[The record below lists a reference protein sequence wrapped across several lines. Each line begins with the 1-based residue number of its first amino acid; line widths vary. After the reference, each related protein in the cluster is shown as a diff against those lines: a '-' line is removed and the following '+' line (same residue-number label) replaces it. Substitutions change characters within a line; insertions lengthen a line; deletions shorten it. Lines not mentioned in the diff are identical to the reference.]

1 MSFKLRPAS
10 AVDSYKTSHHKM
22 YPKGTNLV
30 YSNFTPRSDRIAR
43 AKLVEEF
50 YDGKLVWVGGYG
62 ALKNMVELWDE
73 EFFDKPKDEVCGEYA
88 SRLGPFAGGMEV
100 DVSHFEALHDL
111 GYLPINV
118 RMIEEGNH
126 VNMGIPVFTVHNT
139 RGEGSAFGWLPNYLE
154 TWLSSDMWGAA
165 TVATIAMNYRRILE
179 HYAKLTGS
187 PMEFVDW
194 QGHDFS
200 ARGMSTMQSAA
211 MTGIGHLVAF
221 SGTDTIAAVDYADW
235 AYRGKETFVG
245 GSVPASEHSV
255 MTFDG
260 QEGEFELFKR
270 LITKEIPTGIVS
282 LVSDGYDYWKVI
294 TEYARDLKDDILA
307 RQPDAMGFAK
317 VVFRPDSGDP
327 VKIVCGYDYVEVP
340 VFDYYDMLNVETE
353 VVKCEGKYYLI
364 DSYDTGWKT
373 EFTFKEISEAEAKGS
388 IECLW
393 DIFGGTITETGHKLL
408 DSHVGL
414 IYGDSITPQRCHEIL
429 ERLHKKG
436 FASANMVFG
445 IGSYTYQYNTRDTFG
460 FAMKATYGEVY
471 NVGRNIFKEPKT
483 DGGTKKSAKGI
494 LVVEKNEAGDYILL
508 QEQSP
513 ERFYDMDHG
522 ELKLVLWDG
531 SFVEDVVS
539 DRKPPSLEEIRARAR
554 A

>member
-73 EFFDKPKDEVCGEYA
+73 EFFAKPKDEVCGEYA
-88 SRLGPFAGGMEV
+88 RRLGPFAGGMEV

-126 VNMGIPVFTVHNT
+126 VNMGIPVFTIHNSG
-139 RGEGSAFGWLPNYLE
+139 GEGAAFGWLTNYLE

-179 HYAKLTGS
+179 HYARLTGS
-187 PMEFVDW
+187 PMEFIDW

-211 MTGIGHLVAF
+211 MTCFGHLVAF
-221 SGTDTIAAVDYADW
+221 AGTDTIAAVDYAEW

-260 QEGEFELFKR
+260 QDGEFELFKR
-270 LITKEIPTGIVS
+270 LITKDVPTGIVS

-307 RQPDAMGFAK
+307 RQPDSMGFAK

-327 VKIVCGYDYVEVP
+327 VKIVCGYTEDEWFMRNGEMFVP
-340 VFDYYDMLNVETE
+340 
-353 VVKCEGKYYLI
+353 
-364 DSYDTGWKT
+364 
-373 EFTFKEISEAEAKGS
+373 SEARYITDAERKGS

-460 FAMKATYGEVY
+460 FAMKATYGEV
-471 NVGRNIFKEPKT
+471 NGVGRNIFKEPKT

-494 LVVEKNEAGDYILL
+494 LVVEKNETGGYILL

-513 ERFYDMDHG
+513 ELFYNMDHG
-522 ELKLVLWDG
+522 ELKLVLWNG
-531 SFVEDVVS
+531 SFVEDVVPG
-539 DRKPPSLEEIRARAR
+539 RTPPSLEEIRARAR